1 MSRLQLSEA
10 AESYQLTSRITLY
23 LQYMDLGG
31 SVDWLEKNAWS
42 PPLTHF
48 FTVKLSTTEAIKRS
62 TREEKKTERMREE
75 EHCGI
80 SER

>member
-1 MSRLQLSEA
+1 
-10 AESYQLTSRITLY
+10 
-23 LQYMDLGG
+23 MDLGG

-62 TREEKKTERMREE
+62 TREEKKTEDEGRGALWDIREVRGDKGVCSLSLSLIP
-75 EHCGI
+75 HV
-80 SER
+80 SYLLL